1 MSKLVF
7 KPMEIQKLTGE
18 VQIKLPEAY
27 RRMNEEE
34 EDEFEV
40 DESGKA
46 IDIYQ
51 GPSIEEMEEELEN
64 YRKEIEA
71 EAEKIISDAREKAK
85 QIEENGKNI
94 AFQQLAEAR
103 EKIKQELE
111 SARIETQR
119 EKEAAHFEAEKM
131 IKDAE
136 LKIIETEHE
145 SRERGYKA
153 GREAGF
159 KDGADEVNRLIDR
172 LGTIISHAVDVRD
185 EIIKTSE
192 KQMVNIILTV
202 ARKVIKDEI
211 AERKDVVLNNIRAA
225 LQKIKDR
232 DRVDIR
238 VNFSDLELTTSNK
251 DELIRM
257 LESLKKVNVYE
268 DSRVDRGGVIIT
280 TDVGEIDAR
289 VSTQLD
295 EIEEAIRNAE
305 PL

>member
-7 KPMEIQKLTGE
+7 KSGEIQELTNQ
-18 VQIKLPEAY
+18 VKIDLPEEY
-27 RRMNEEE
+27 RKMNMPEE
-34 EDEFEV
+34 EDVEIEGSEAV
-40 DESGKA
+40 DL
-46 IDIYQ
+46 YQ

-64 YRKEIEA
+64 YRKEVEA
-71 EAEKIISDAREKAK
+71 EAERIISEAREKAS

-111 SARIETQR
+111 TARYESER
-119 EKEAAHFEAEKM
+119 EKESARFEADKM
-131 IKDAE
+131 VKDAE
-136 LKIIETEHE
+136 LRIVETEHE
-145 SRERGYKA
+145 ARERGYKA

-159 KDGADEVNRLIDR
+159 KDGQAEVTRLIDR
-172 LGTIISHAVDVRD
+172 LGTIISHAVDVRE
-185 EIIKTSE
+185 EIIKGSE
-192 KQMVNIILTV
+192 KQMVNIILTI

-211 AERKDVVLNNIRAA
+211 VERKDVVLNNIRAA

-238 VNFSDLELTTSNK
+238 VNFADLELTTSNK
-251 DELIRM
+251 DELIKM

-268 DSRVDRGGVIIT
+268 DSRVDRGGVIIS
-280 TDVGEIDAR
+280 TDIGEIDAR

-295 EIEEAIRNAE
+295 EIEEATRNAE

>member
-1 MSKLVF
+1 MSKHVF
-7 KPMEIQKLTGE
+7 TATEIQDLTKG
-18 VQIKLPEAY
+18 VQINLPEEY
-27 RRMNEEE
+27 RKMNMPEEE
-34 EDEFEV
+34 EVDFEADGV
-40 DESGKA
+40 DL
-46 IDIYQ
+46 YQ

-71 EAEKIISDAREKAK
+71 EAERIISEARQKAN

-111 SARIETQR
+111 TARYEMDRERESAR
-119 EKEAAHFEAEKM
+119 FEAEKM

-145 SRERGYKA
+145 SKEKGYRA

-159 KDGADEVNRLIDR
+159 VDGQAEVNRLIDR
-172 LGTIISHAVDVRD
+172 LGTIISHAVDVRE
-185 EIIKTSE
+185 EIIKGSE
-192 KQMVNIILTV
+192 KQMVNIILTI

-238 VNFSDLELTTSNK
+238 VNFADLELTTSNK
-251 DELIRM
+251 DELIKM

-268 DSRVDRGGVIIT
+268 DARVDRGGVIIS
-280 TDVGEIDAR
+280 TDIGEIDAR
-289 VSTQLD
+289 ISTQLD
-295 EIEEAIRNAE
+295 EIDEAIRNAE

>member
-1 MSKLVF
+1 MTKLVF
-7 KPMEIQKLTGE
+7 KPVEIHRLGKE
-18 VQIKLPEAY
+18 IKVDLPDSYKKAV
-27 RRMNEEE
+27 EEE
-34 EDEFEV
+34 EDEELDDAGRPV
-40 DESGKA
+40 
-46 IDIYQ
+46 DIYQ

-64 YRKEIEA
+64 YRKEIES
-71 EAEKIISDAREKAK
+71 ESEKILNEAK
-85 QIEENGKNI
+85 ERALQIEENGRNI

-111 SARIETQR
+111 GARQDAQR
-119 EKEAAHFEAEKM
+119 EKDTAKFDAERM

-136 LKIIETEHE
+136 LQIIEIEHE
-145 SRERGYKA
+145 SREKGYKA

-159 KDGADEVNRLIDR
+159 KDGQAEVTRLIDR
-172 LGTIISHAVDVRD
+172 LGTIVSHAVDVRE
-185 EIIKTSE
+185 EIIKSSE

-202 ARKVIKDEI
+202 CRKVIKDEI
-211 AERKDVVLNNIRAA
+211 GERKDVVLNNIRAA
-225 LQKIKDR
+225 LQKIKGR

-238 VNFSDLELTTSNK
+238 VNFADLELTTSNK
-251 DELIRM
+251 DELIKM

>member
-7 KPMEIQKLTGE
+7 KPVEISKLGRE
-18 VQIKLPEAY
+18 VKVDLPDKYKKIA
-27 RRMNEEE
+27 EE
-34 EDEFEV
+34 EDEELEL
-40 DESGKA
+40 DDQGKPV
-46 IDIYQ
+46 DIYQ

-71 EAEKIISDAREKAK
+71 ESERIIEDAKEKAK
-85 QIEENGKNI
+85 QIEENGRNI

-111 SARIETQR
+111 AARHDAQR
-119 EKEAAHFEAEKM
+119 EKDSAKFEAERM

-136 LKIIETEHE
+136 LHIIETEHE
-145 SRERGYKA
+145 AREKGYKA

-159 KDGADEVNRLIDR
+159 KDGQAEVNRLIDR
-172 LGTIISHAVDVRD
+172 LGTIISHAVDVRE
-185 EIIKTSE
+185 EIIKSSE

-202 ARKVIKDEI
+202 VRKVIKDEI
-211 AERKDVVLNNIRAA
+211 SERKDVVLNNIRAA
-225 LQKIKDR
+225 LQKIKGR

-238 VNFSDLELTTSNK
+238 VNFADLELTTSNK
-251 DELIRM
+251 DELIKM

-289 VSTQLD
+289 ISTQLD